1 MDEMNKKLE
10 SEVIEEEVAY
20 EGVLNE
26 TADQDVL
33 PEGMVAGIVHISE
46 DVLSEL
52 AKKTLVSI
60 EGVQPASPGIASK
73 LGLGRKASE
82 GVRVTLEDG
91 IHPVASVDVYIM
103 VKFGLRIPDLAWDV
117 QELIKKNIEEYTGY
131 KVKAVNVNVQGIYF
145 KEKEVVPPE
154 APAQEEAKPE
164 AKPEVVKPPVVEP
177 APEPEP
183 EKSLQPDVE
192 RL

>member
-10 SEVIEEEVAY
+10 SEVFEEESAY
-20 EGVLNE
+20 EGVLSE
-26 TADQDVL
+26 TAETDAV
-33 PEGMVAGIVHISE
+33 PEGMVAGVVHISE

-52 AKKTLVSI
+52 AKKTLSSI

-73 LGLGRKASE
+73 LGIGRKASE
-82 GVRVTLEDG
+82 GVRVVLEDG

-117 QELIKKNIEEYTGY
+117 QEMIKKNIEEYTGY

-145 KEKEVVPPE
+145 KEKPVAAAEPPVE
-154 APAQEEAKPE
+154 EPKAEAKQPE
-164 AKPEVVKPPVVEP
+164 EP
-177 APEPEP
+177 APEQ
-183 EKSLQPDVE
+183 EKSVQPGVE
-192 RL
+192 QL